1 LDFGLDPFLEKFV
14 QLLAKV
20 GDGVQAAEMERFDG
34 GAGRCEEMFERTL
47 DGVLSRRRVLACI
60 LLCPWHNR
68 DRYHRSYYLL

>member
-14 QLLAKV
+14 QLVAKV

-34 GAGRCEEMFERTL
+34 GSGRCEEIFERTL

-60 LLCPWHNR
+60 LLC
-68 DRYHRSYYLL
+68 S

>member
-34 GAGRCEEMFERTL
+34 GGGRCEEIFERTV

-60 LLCPWHNR
+60 PLC
-68 DRYHRSYYLL
+68 S